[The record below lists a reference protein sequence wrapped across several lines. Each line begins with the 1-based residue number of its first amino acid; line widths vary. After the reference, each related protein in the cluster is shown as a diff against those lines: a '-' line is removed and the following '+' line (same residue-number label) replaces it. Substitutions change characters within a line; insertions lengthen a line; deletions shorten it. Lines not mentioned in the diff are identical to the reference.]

1 MVAREL
7 GRSSGTVCDEIRRH
21 GDVAGYRAVT
31 AEADA
36 AASRRRSGRKPR
48 LAPDGPL
55 FAEIARLLRLG
66 WSPEQISGRRK
77 RIENGMEQPSGLRVS
92 HEAIYTA
99 LYALPRGELRREL
112 LSYLRQA
119 KPMRGRKPKGSE
131 RRGKLVGMTNI
142 KERPEE
148 IEGRLVPGHWEGDL
162 ILGAGGASAVG
173 TLVERTTR
181 LVVLVHMATR
191 KADVAASAFAGA
203 LNAIPAP
210 LRKTLT
216 YDQGKEMAG
225 HAGLAAQ
232 TGMRI
237 FFADPHS
244 PWQRPTNENGNGLI
258 RRYVG
263 KSTNLGV
270 YTPNDLR
277 AIEHRINTIPRRSLD
292 WSTAQDRYHQAVAM
306 TG

>member
-1 MVAREL
+1 MAVQRRGLTVVDRSIIELRRRDGWSIRLIAREL
-7 GRSSGTVCDEIRRH
+7 GRSSGTICDEIGRH
-21 GDVAGYRAVT
+21 GDAAGYLAAT

-48 LAPDGPL
+48 LMPDGPL

-119 KPMRGRKPKGSE
+119 KPVRGRKPKGSE
-131 RRGKLVGMTNI
+131 RRGKLCNMTNI

-181 LVVLVHMATR
+181 LVVLVHMPTR
-191 KADVAASAFAGA
+191 KAEVAASAFAGA
-203 LNAIPAP
+203 LNAIPAAQDAD
-210 LRKTLT
+210 LRPGQGNGWPCRPGRADRHAHLLRRPALT
-216 YDQGKEMAG
+216 
-225 HAGLAAQ
+225 LAAGRQ
-232 TGMRI
+232 RE
-237 FFADPHS
+237 H
-244 PWQRPTNENGNGLI
+244 QRPAATVPAE
-258 RRYVG
+258 R
-263 KSTNLGV
+263 
-270 YTPNDLR
+270 
-277 AIEHRINTIPRRSLD
+277 
-292 WSTAQDRYHQAVAM
+292 
-306 TG
+306 